1 MKTPTITIA
10 PEVKEAILKATR
22 GHDFL
27 DFGKPGSMPAP
38 LYKKV
43 VQVLE
48 QLGIKWDKKRQCHC
62 SPGPISDIL
71 DAALSDGKVT
81 DRKKLDKETFQ
92 FFPTVP
98 DVARRMAE
106 AAWKAY
112 NINAEHPIRTID
124 PGVRILEPSF
134 GDGALVR
141 AMALTAPVNPGLN
154 FLGFEIDER
163 HQAAAGELILAFAT
177 ESRFYVKDFL
187 QTHPDPSQ
195 DIVIM
200 NPPFSKGRDIEH
212 IRHALK
218 WLRPGGV
225 CVALSSA
232 GSWTRNT
239 APYRQV
245 VKDILEMADMK
256 VLEAKVIAGATTD
269 AASQMR
275 LFRIPK

>member
-10 PEVKEAILKATR
+10 PEVKDAILKATR
-22 GHDFL
+22 GQDSL
-27 DFGKPGSMPAP
+27 DFGKPGSMPMP

-48 QLGIKWDKKRQCHC
+48 QLGIKWDKKRKCHC

-71 DAALSDGKVT
+71 DAALADGKVT
-81 DRKKLDKETFQ
+81 DHKKLDRETFQ

-98 DVARRMAE
+98 DVAHRMAE

-112 NINAEHPIRTID
+112 NINGKHPIRTFD

-134 GDGALVR
+134 GEGALVR
-141 AMALTAPVNPGLN
+141 AMASTAPTNPGLN

-187 QTHPDPSQ
+187 QTNPDPSQ

-200 NPPFSKGRDIEH
+200 NPPFSNGRDIEH
-212 IRHALK
+212 ILHALK

-225 CVALSSA
+225 CVALSTA
-232 GSWTRNT
+232 GSWVSGTKRLKQIVQEIDSMC
-239 APYRQV
+239 YS
-245 VKDILEMADMK
+245 K
-256 VLEAKVIAGATTD
+256 VLEGRVIAGAETAT
-269 AASQMR
+269 ASQMILLTR
-275 LFRIPK
+275 K